1 MKATVIGL
9 ITPHVLRI
17 VDLATQGET
26 GVNVD
31 WYVRDAVTATLRE
44 LDQQF
49 NGPVLI
55 AAYIEGLDQAAAQAA
70 KNRDGYVRVLQ
81 VAAATARNPR

>member
-9 ITPHVLRI
+9 VTPHVLRI
-17 VDLATQGET
+17 VDLANQGEI

-31 WYVRDAVTATLRE
+31 WYVRDAVTTTLRD

-49 NGPVLI
+49 NGPTLV
-55 AAYIEGLDQAAAQAA
+55 AAYIDGLDKAAAQAA
-70 KNRDGYVRVLQ
+70 KNREGYVRVLQ